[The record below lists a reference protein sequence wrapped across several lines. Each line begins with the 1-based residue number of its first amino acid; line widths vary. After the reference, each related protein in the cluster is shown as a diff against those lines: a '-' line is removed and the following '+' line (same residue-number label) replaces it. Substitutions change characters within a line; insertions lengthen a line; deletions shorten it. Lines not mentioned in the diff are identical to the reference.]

1 MNLIKLS
8 GRKEGSPQCNM
19 DPTKIILENVG
30 RNFNGNYSCQ
40 VMRTSFLISLSKY
53 FIIFEIFLIMN
64 SVALEC

>member
-19 DPTKIILENVG
+19 NPTKIILENVG

-53 FIIFEIFLIMN
+53 FQ
-64 SVALEC
+64 S

>member
-19 DPTKIILENVG
+19 NPTKIILENVG
-30 RNFNGNYSCQ
+30 RNFDGNYSCQ

-53 FIIFEIFLIMN
+53 FQ
-64 SVALEC
+64 S